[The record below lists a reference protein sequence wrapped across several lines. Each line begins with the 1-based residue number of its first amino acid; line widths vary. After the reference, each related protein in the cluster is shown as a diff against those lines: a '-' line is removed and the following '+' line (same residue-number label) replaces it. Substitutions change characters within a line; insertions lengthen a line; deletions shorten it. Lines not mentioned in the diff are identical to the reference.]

1 MDQIL
6 FLSELDSGRITEKSR
21 QEATKWLEIL
31 NHADDLPRQ
40 NGIASKSTAPEPA
53 PNALNEGGLDK
64 FLSRQHPFP
73 SGGLENVTSGIR
85 LIIQQEVKAPRA
97 FFPGSIPFRN
107 EQFKL
112 VVEKMRLPL
121 EVIDGTSVVG
131 PFFWWGYMEDFMNPG
146 DGHLRER
153 FSAAQSLFIPQTL
166 TWQRRRHSELV
177 FRKSDV
183 QWKGT
188 SRGWEMAL
196 SYSTATRITSGYIRG
211 TLSAGI
217 HEVIELVCECAR
229 PACHPLLLPLL
240 MLRREMSPQ
249 MEIDQ
254 RDIRDQLRSMET
266 AVSKRYTHVGRAAP
280 GYVETAVGLD
290 SVNRTLADYQCKAM
304 GKKPQAW
311 ITAIRRMEEAMDK
324 YWALTGPSESEP
336 EAAVKHTML
345 PDIQM
350 QHKTISRRLGFMIVR
365 LEGLES
371 YTQVTLERLNI
382 QREVQMNSI
391 ISQRESRLSLAIAA
405 QQRRIA
411 HTTGRDSTSMKT
423 LTILGVMFL
432 PGAFLSSVFGM
443 SFFDFSGDIYNSV
456 SPRLYIFFVIV
467 VPLTIIIIV
476 VWRKFDQQSTAEADT
491 EVSDMEM
498 NKLEERIMEAIRD
511 RTGAR
516 VTTGFSDNRAPV
528 VQGHG
533 AVPLPGANSSN
544 GKTNRGFFGFL
555 MPTVGKSF
563 LRSNPRDPDDP
574 GGERQRPEGQR
585 GTTAGGIELENAAT
599 GTH

>member
-6 FLSELDSGRITEKSR
+6 FLSELDSGGITEESR
-21 QEATKWLEIL
+21 PEATKWLEIL
-31 NHADDLPRQ
+31 NFADDLPRQ

-73 SGGLENVTSGIR
+73 SGSLENVTSGIR
-85 LIIQQEVKAPRA
+85 LLIQQEVKAPRA
-97 FFPGSIPFRN
+97 FFPGSIPFRS

-131 PFFWWGYMEDFMNPG
+131 PFFWWGYIEDFMSPG
-146 DGHLRER
+146 HGHL
-153 FSAAQSLFIPQTL
+153 Q
-166 TWQRRRHSELV
+166 LV

-211 TLSAGI
+211 TLSAEI
-217 HEVIELVCECAR
+217 HQVIELLCECAR
-229 PACHPLLLPLL
+229 PACHPFLLPLL
-240 MLRREMSPQ
+240 TLRREMSPQ

-254 RDIRDQLRSMET
+254 RDIRDQLRSMES
-266 AVSKRYTHVGRAAP
+266 AVTKRYTHVGRPAP

-311 ITAIRRMEEAMDK
+311 ITAIRRIEDAMEK
-324 YWALTGPSESEP
+324 YWALMVASESETRHVANHP
-336 EAAVKHTML
+336 MPT
-345 PDIQM
+345 DIQM

-382 QREVQMNSI
+382 QREVMNSI

-443 SFFDFSGDIYNSV
+443 SFFDFSDDIYHSV

-467 VPLTIIIIV
+467 VPLTFIIIV

-491 EVSDMEM
+491 EVSDNEM

-533 AVPLPGANSSN
+533 AAARSDEDPSSGRTKKAFVWVLDANCW
-544 GKTNRGFFGFL
+544 
-555 MPTVGKSF
+555 
-563 LRSNPRDPDDP
+563 
-574 GGERQRPEGQR
+574 
-585 GTTAGGIELENAAT
+585 
-599 GTH
+599 

>member
-6 FLSELDSGRITEKSR
+6 FLSELDSGRIIEESR

-31 NHADDLPRQ
+31 NFADDLPRQ

-73 SGGLENVTSGIR
+73 SGSLENVTSGIR
-85 LIIQQEVKAPRA
+85 LLIQQEVKAPRA
-97 FFPGSIPFRN
+97 FFPGSIPFRS
-107 EQFKL
+107 EQQFKL
-112 VVEKMRLPL
+112 VVEKMGLPL

-131 PFFWWGYMEDFMNPG
+131 PFFWWGYVEDFINPG
-146 DGHLRER
+146 DGHLP
-153 FSAAQSLFIPQTL
+153 SS
-166 TWQRRRHSELV
+166 SELV

-217 HEVIELVCECAR
+217 HEIIELLCECAR
-229 PACHPLLLPLL
+229 PACHPFVLPLL
-240 MLRREMSPQ
+240 ILRREMSPQ

-290 SVNRTLADYQCKAM
+290 SVNRTLADFQCKAM

-311 ITAIRRMEEAMDK
+311 ITAIRRIEDAMEK
-324 YWALTGPSESEP
+324 YWTLMVASESEP
-336 EAAVKHTML
+336 KAAVRHMMP

-350 QHKTISRRLGFMIVR
+350 QHKTISRRLEFMIVR

-382 QREVQMNSI
+382 QREVMNSI

-443 SFFDFSGDIYNSV
+443 SFFDFSDDIYHSV

-467 VPLTIIIIV
+467 VPLTIIIIA

-491 EVSDMEM
+491 EVSDNEM

-533 AVPLPGANSSN
+533 TAAPSDEDPSS
-544 GKTNRGFFGFL
+544 GKAKKWLFGFS

-563 LRSNPRDPDDP
+563 LRSKPRGPDDP

-585 GTTAGGIELENAAT
+585 GTTAERTLPRTDDQLNSSF
-599 GTH
+599 